1 MKHYLET
8 FLPFCFLQANPLLLG
23 FCQDSKNEIM
33 VSYAAYLLTGNTLL
47 AKSIKV
53 ATAKLYV
60 KAVVDYFT
68 SRKQFNPTLTDKGE
82 KIQAL
87 DKVWIE
93 GIRWEK
99 MPDRA
104 EPLTPEMVQYLVEVG
119 SKSQTHSALSAF
131 ADWAVLSLQTG
142 FRISE
147 YAQTHSAQ
155 HKSISNTVSVNID
168 GSSQAFIA
176 SDFQFLGHQRRPL
189 THKKVN

>member
-1 MKHYLET
+1 MKHYLKT
-8 FLPFCFLQANPLLLG
+8 FLPFCFLQDNPLLLG

-33 VSYAAYLLTGNTLL
+33 VSYAVYLLTGNTLL

-68 SRKQFNPTLTDKGE
+68 ARKQFNPTLTDKGE

-93 GIRWEK
+93 GICWEK
-99 MPDRA
+99 MPNRA

-119 SKSQTHSALSAF
+119 SKSAISC
-131 ADWAVLSLQTG
+131 AVLS
-142 FRISE
+142 
-147 YAQTHSAQ
+147 
-155 HKSISNTVSVNID
+155 
-168 GSSQAFIA
+168 FI
-176 SDFQFLGHQRRPL
+176 
-189 THKKVN
+189 